1 MGTPGECDRPSP
13 GPLNRRTWLRGG
25 ISLGGVVAG
34 LGTSAVW
41 SAPPPSPVV
50 PVTDPAGA
58 NERRVPRL
66 PGKARSVIL
75 IFNCG
80 APSHLDLFDPKPL
93 ATDTVRGPFTPID
106 TTVPGLQVTELLPG
120 LAQRAERW
128 SVVRTVHHQHGGHNS
143 GMHWSIVGK
152 PYKVDSTLINPG
164 PADYPSLGTLV
175 GWLAQRTGYTGAV
188 PPYVITPYPH
198 CDSLVYITPGQYGGC
213 LGVRYDPFV
222 LDADPNAADFRVK
235 NLGLCDGIEASR
247 FEERRQLRA
256 ALDRPDRGVFRGPG
270 VAHDLFT
277 ERAAELVSSG
287 AAARAFDLNAEPAA
301 VRDRYGRHTWGQSHL
316 LARRLVEAGA
326 PFVATVNGRSIVW
339 DTHENNF
346 DRLRNTL
353 VPPMERAYTAL
364 LDDLAERG
372 LLDSTL
378 VLWMGD
384 FGRTPLINA
393 KAGRDHWP
401 QCYSVVLAGGGIRGG
416 QVIGAS
422 DSIGGVPKDR
432 PVTPADIHA
441 TVFAA
446 LGYSLRDIS
455 YQLADGRPMPLTDGE
470 PIGELL

>member
-1 MGTPGECDRPSP
+1 
-13 GPLNRRTWLRGG
+13 
-25 ISLGGVVAG
+25 VVAG
-34 LGTSAVW
+34 LGTSAAW

-50 PVTDPAGA
+50 PCTDPAGA

-106 TTVPGLQVTELLPG
+106 TSVPGLQVTELLPG

-287 AAARAFDLNAEPAA
+287 AAARAFDLNAESAA

-316 LARRLVEAGA
+316 LARRLVEAG
-326 PFVATVNGRSIVW
+326 VNLVQVNLGKNSSW
-339 DTHENNF
+339 DTHRRNFPNLRDNLFPHF
-346 DRLRNTL
+346 DRA
-353 VPPMERAYTAL
+353 VSGL
-364 LDDLAERG
+364 LEDLAESGR
-372 LLDSTL
+372 LDSTL
-378 VLWMGD
+378 VVVTGE
-384 FGRTPLINA
+384 FGRTPKINVDG
-393 KAGRDHWP
+393 GRDHWGP
-401 QCYSVVLAGGGIRGG
+401 VMSSLFAGGGVRGG
-416 QVIGAS
+416 TVLGAT
-422 DSIGGVPKDR
+422 DKIAAQPTADR
-432 PVTPADIHA
+432 QTVENLAA
-441 TVFAA
+441 TMLHT
-446 LGYSLRDIS
+446 LGIPHSAQWVDV
-455 YQLADGRPMPLTDGE
+455 DGRPHEVYRAGPIDGLGLTGV
-470 PIGELL
+470 